1 MGAPTRE
8 LYFTDE
14 EYMQVAFDAPL
25 QAPGTSLPNDPL
37 NSYNAFLGAPR
48 TYGVTFRVTY

>member
-1 MGAPTRE
+1 MWAQN
-8 LYFTDE
+8 LTDA

-25 QAPGTSLPNDPL
+25 QAPGTSLPGDPL

-48 TYGVTFRVTY
+48 TYGLTFRVTY